1 MRSAHELGCEHVAPA
16 KRAPLAQRPLK
27 QGLHRHLFN
36 RQAFE
41 SLAIF
46 DRRRLCFLHIGRL
59 GVLPFDQ
66 VRVVRIG
73 DLQETAESC
82 GGFRR

>member
-1 MRSAHELGCEHVAPA
+1 MRRAHELGCEHVAPGKGA
-16 KRAPLAQRPLK
+16 SLAQRPLK

-36 RQAFE
+36 REAFE
-41 SLAIF
+41 PLAIF

-59 GVLPFDQ
+59 GVLPLDQ
-66 VRVVRIG
+66 IRVVRIG

-82 GGFRR
+82 GGFWR